1 MLIACGGYLA
11 IQVFLKIQPVSV
23 RISVAT
29 DRNWFTQKSQKSNL
43 LENDWLELI
52 EPPIRL
58 RKQARKVAEIT
69 PDHSQKSENAP
80 NATACKAL
88 TISPRCS
95 GHCPCGPW
103 RGHHHHY
110 HQNGLSTTPA
120 SLENIF
126 LLVYRNIN
134 WSYIQPPWSTSL
146 LFLTICLF

>member
-1 MLIACGGYLA
+1 MLIACGGYIA

-29 DRNWFTQKSQKSNL
+29 NRNRLTQNSQKSNL
-43 LENDWLELI
+43 LKNDWLELI
-52 EPPIRL
+52 EPPVRL

-69 PDHSQKSENAP
+69 LDHSQKSENAP
-80 NATACKAL
+80 NATACKKAL

-103 RGHHHHY
+103 RRHHHHY
-110 HQNGLSTTPA
+110 HQNGLSAIPA

-126 LLVYRNIN
+126 LRAYRNIN
-134 WSYIQPPWSTSL
+134 
-146 LFLTICLF
+146 